1 MLTKLLELLKQEESY
16 SVEILAQKLGC
27 DAEQVQ
33 MALKFL
39 ELSGHIK
46 RVNIQP
52 SCTGNCSRCH
62 ECTVRDIDSLPVMWE
77 LAGHN

>member
-27 DAEQVQ
+27 DAEQIQ

-62 ECTVRDIDSLPVMWE
+62 ECTVRDIGSLPVMWE